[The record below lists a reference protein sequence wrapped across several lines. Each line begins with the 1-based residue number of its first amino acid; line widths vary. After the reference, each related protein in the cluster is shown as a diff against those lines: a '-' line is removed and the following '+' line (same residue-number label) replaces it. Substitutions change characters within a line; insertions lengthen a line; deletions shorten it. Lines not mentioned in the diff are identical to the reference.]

1 MIRNIRQ
8 ICGVTALVGML
19 TASSLAAQ
27 PLRSTSTRVAPPKAP
42 PIQPLQW
49 SLLPSWMTLRME
61 LRGRTEDQTAYN
73 YMTGNG
79 RVYEL
84 TRVRGAMTIRPVS
97 WFTGFVQFH
106 DTHALGLPLHEVAAN
121 MRDTFDFRQGYA
133 DFHHK
138 AAHLIVGRQLLIFGD
153 QRVVGISNWTNNS
166 RSWDGAD
173 LRIGGKNRVDLF
185 TTSVVTIYPTSLDK
199 HGAGLTFHGVEGNIN
214 TLLPQTS
221 LQPFVLIRREPFVT
235 SQQHIHGSENEV
247 TPGIYFA
254 SQLPGHFDTSGT
266 GDFQRGSYS
275 NDSIHAGAAIL
286 RGGYTLA
293 RSSWAPH
300 LVLEYKYATGN
311 AHRNPNR
318 ISTYDQQYP
327 SNHNAFGLTDLFG
340 FRNIKE
346 RRASLSMQ
354 PARHAF
360 VLLQAESLHVAS
372 VMDDVYSGS
381 GSASVKPPV
390 TGFASD
396 DIGTEFD
403 ASGRY
408 LYKKHFLLQAG
419 QGHFFPGALMTHNQH
434 GAPLTLMYFQ
444 IGYRYSVHH

>member
-1 MIRNIRQ
+1 MIRNIKQ
-8 ICGVTALVGML
+8 LCCMTAIVGMVTVPAL
-19 TASSLAAQ
+19 NGQ
-27 PLRSTSTRVAPPKAP
+27 PLHSHSPRAIPPKSAP
-42 PIQPLQW
+42 FQPLKW
-49 SLLPSWMTLRME
+49 DMLPPWMTLQME

-73 YMTGNG
+73 YISGNG

-84 TRVRGAMTIRPVS
+84 TRVRGSVTMRPAS
-97 WFTGFVQFH
+97 WFTGYVQFH

-133 DFHHK
+133 NFHYR
-138 AAHLIVGRQLLIFGD
+138 AAQLIVGRQLLIFGD

-173 LRIGGKNRVDLF
+173 LRIGKKNRIDLF
-185 TTSVVTIYPTSLDK
+185 TTSVVTVHPTSLDT

-214 TLLPQTS
+214 TLVRGTS
-221 LQPFVLIRREPFVT
+221 LQPFVLIRREPLVT
-235 SQQHIHGSENEV
+235 SQQKIKGAENEV
-247 TPGIYFA
+247 TPGIYF
-254 SQLPGHFDTSGT
+254 SSKLPYHFDASGT

-275 NDSIHAGAAIL
+275 NDSIHAGAAII

-311 AHRNPNR
+311 SHRNPDR

-346 RRASLSMQ
+346 RRASLSLLPM
-354 PARHAF
+354 RSAF

-381 GSASVKPPV
+381 GSASVKPPMM
-390 TGFASD
+390 GFASD

-408 LYKKHFLLQAG
+408 LFKKHFLLQAG

-444 IGYRYSVHH
+444 VGYRYSVHH